1 MGVIDQLAASDEPK
15 TATNLARAT
24 KCDKNL
30 VGECLMQDTKSQNLT
45 ISVVRILRVLY
56 TIKIVDEVGYETYV
70 ANARTK
76 FLTLPS
82 VTGSFKIIPVPKPR
96 CNQRT
101 LY

>member
-30 VGECLMQDTKSQNLT
+30 VGECLMQNTKSQNLT
-45 ISVVRILRVLY
+45 MSVVRILRVLC
-56 TIKIVDEVGYETYV
+56 TIKIVDEVGNETYTV
-70 ANARTK
+70 NARTK

-82 VTGSFKIIPVPKPR
+82 VTGSFKIMSVLKLP
-96 CNQRT
+96 CNQCT
-101 LY
+101 LC